1 MVKDRAVGDERRKG
15 RSTFPTFVSTLSVLA
30 PSSLSLFSVRSVRL
44 FQIDFRSDCHF
55 YSPRPPHDPR
65 LPKNA
70 WYARL
75 APKEEKLVEH
85 YFSLSLS
92 LPSLSVGRLLISEQC
107 WLPEMNHRS
116 CVRACVRACGFS
128 SRARI
133 RAAYQELGIV
143 AWSSRAG
150 GPLRG

>member
-1 MVKDRAVGDERRKG
+1 MVKDRAAGDERRKG

-55 YSPRPPHDPR
+55 YSPLPPHDPR

-92 LPSLSVGRLLISEQC
+92 VSPVALGRSTPYFGAMLAPRDESSIL
-107 WLPEMNHRS
+107 
-116 CVRACVRACGFS
+116 RACVRVDFRLARVYERHTKS
-128 SRARI
+128 S
-133 RAAYQELGIV
+133 G
-143 AWSSRAG
+143 
-150 GPLRG
+150 